1 MSFTPSQLEFITAS
15 GHCVA
20 LAGPGSGKTTSLIE
34 KIVRTLEQPGT
45 KIIAATFTR
54 DAADEMT
61 KRLTKRIGKDKLES
75 DRITINT
82 WHSLALNHRKKNN
95 LSGRVLSPA
104 HQSHLLKRVLASTLS
119 PEEVFVAIQEFEG
132 IKCSMDTD
140 FNQVEHTWFATYQNE
155 LRTLNAI
162 DLYDAVRET
171 ALQISQKRIPPFD
184 ATHLIVDE
192 TQDNDEVQ
200 FFLADI
206 HAGFNIITS
215 MVGDDD
221 QCIYEWRRARGYEG
235 MKAFAEKRHAKVV
248 TMGDNFRSFKAIVD
262 SADRLI
268 SHNNGFRI
276 PKTFVARR
284 GVGGSVQTNAT
295 GSTEASA
302 QAIVEGI
309 HGWAQEVATE
319 GLARFQVPS
328 NSVAILARNNY
339 LLDSAEAALIE
350 TQIKYVRSGG
360 SIWESEPAD
369 LLMTLLAT
377 MVSHDS
383 RGLDVALQVAG
394 LPHTIISAIN
404 QKFSGNVEAFIS
416 GQTKISGFGSYD
428 DAIQQFS
435 SRLGVLKQKAIRK
448 ENASLIGSVAAL
460 IKNVYATNS
469 QRNIRNRNILRSVAT
484 GLIAIKGPL
493 VHRLKTARTT
503 DHKSDSDNAVVLQTF
518 HGSKGLEFE
527 NVFLL
532 GVDEDVIPGD
542 SEIRAE
548 RRLLYVACTRAKKN
562 LVLTY
567 TPGRASQFIA
577 EL

>member
-1 MSFTPSQLEFITAS
+1 MAS

-34 KIVRTLEQPGT
+34 KIVRLIEKPGT

-61 KRLTKRIGKDKLES
+61 KRLSKRIGNSAIES
-75 DRITINT
+75 GRVTINT
-82 WHSLALNHRKKNN
+82 WHSLALNHRKQHN
-95 LSGRVLSPA
+95 LLGRVLGPG
-104 HQSHLLKRVLASTLS
+104 HQANLLKRVLATT
-119 PEEVFVAIQEFEG
+119 VDQNDVYTAIQEFEG
-132 IKCSMDTD
+132 IKCSLDMD
-140 FNQVEHTWFATYQNE
+140 FSQVEHEWFHAYQRE
-155 LRTLNAI
+155 LKTLNAI

-171 ALQISQKRIPPFD
+171 ALQIAQKVIPPFE

-200 FFLADI
+200 FYLADI
-206 HAGFNIITS
+206 HAGFNIVTS

-235 MKAFAEKRHAKVV
+235 MKTFAEKRQAKIV
-248 TMGDNFRSFKAIVD
+248 TMGDNFRSYKSIVD
-262 SADRLI
+262 AADRLI

-276 PKTFVARR
+276 PKVFVARR
-284 GVGGSVQTNAT
+284 GAGGDVQKVAS
-295 GSTEASA
+295 GSTEVCAES
-302 QAIVEGI
+302 IVEGI
-309 HGWAQEVATE
+309 HGWAQEVNAD
-319 GLARFQVPS
+319 GLARYQVPT

-339 LLDSAEAALIE
+339 LLDSAEAALIQM
-350 TQIKYVRSGG
+350 QIKYVRSGG

-394 LPHTIISAIN
+394 LPHAVISSIN
-404 QKFSGNVEAFIS
+404 QRFSSDVQAFLS
-416 GQTKISGFGSYD
+416 GTAKISGFGQYD
-428 DAIQQFS
+428 DAVKQLS
-435 SRLGVLKQKAIRK
+435 ARLGQLKQKALRN
-448 ENASLIGSVAAL
+448 ENASLIGSVAAMVKG
-460 IKNVYATNS
+460 IYSAQTRK
-469 QRNIRNRNILRSVAT
+469 NIRNRNILRSVAT

-493 VHRLKTARTT
+493 VHRLKTARST
-503 DHKSDSDNAVVLQTF
+503 DHNSDTENSVVLQTF

-532 GVDEDVIPGD
+532 GVDDDVIPGE

-562 LVLTY
+562 LVITY
-567 TPGRASQFIA
+567 TPGRASRFLG
-577 EL
+577 EM